1 MRLIDADALKEELA
15 KEIKTNDMGLWLKIL
30 LVIDNAPTVK
40 TYCYF
45 CGQTEHGQI
54 EEKPQ
59 GDWIPVSKELP
70 NKNGWYICT
79 CEGICNR
86 TVGVV
91 GYDAIQKKWGRG
103 GVIAWQP
110 LPEPYKKGDTE

>member
-1 MRLIDADALKEELA
+1 MIHRIVIELTDELGGYEEEL
-15 KEIKTNDMGLWLKIL
+15 EHLE
-30 LVIDNAPTVK
+30 LVYGA
-40 TYCYF
+40 
-45 CGQTEHGQI
+45 
-54 EEKPQ
+54 EELPQ
-59 GDWIPVSKELP
+59 DEWVPVSKELP

-110 LPEPYKKGDTE
+110 LPEPYKQG

>member
-1 MRLIDADALKEELA
+1 MTDYQKGYQDGYKDAKEER
-15 KEIKTNDMGLWLKIL
+15 
-30 LVIDNAPTVK
+30 
-40 TYCYF
+40 
-45 CGQTEHGQI
+45 
-54 EEKPQ
+54 PQ
-59 GDWIPVSKELP
+59 GEWVPVNKELP

>member
-1 MRLIDADALKEELA
+1 MKVVIDIKEETYNLIRETIA
-15 KEIKTNDMGLWLKIL
+15 FWRSDERYTVAPIGWQEIADSK
-30 LVIDNAPTVK
+30 P
-40 TYCYF
+40 Y
-45 CGQTEHGQI
+45 
-54 EEKPQ
+54 EEQ
-59 GDWIPVSKELP
+59 IPVSKELP

-110 LPEPYKKGDTE
+110 LPEPYKKGGAE